1 MVRIVKIS
9 EIFESI
15 QGEGTNAG
23 KPVVFLRTAE
33 CNLKCTWCDTKFTWD
48 WKQYDYSKEVKEI
61 AIKEIIDSISQ
72 FNVKHLVIT
81 GGEPL
86 MQQDDLAEL
95 LTFIK
100 PEFYV
105 EVETNGTILPNN
117 SLTALVDQ
125 WNVSPKTSNSGN
137 PLELCEINEC
147 YTFFSMQKNCY
158 FKYVIEN
165 VDDISEINQ
174 LIKKYNLEKG
184 RVLLMTQA
192 STKDELSKRE
202 KNVFLMSSKNEL
214 GFSPRMHVAKW
225 GSQRG
230 K

>member
-1 MVRIVKIS
+1 MKIS

-15 QGEGTNAG
+15 QGEGNNAG
-23 KPVVFLRTAE
+23 KSAVFLRTAE
-33 CNLKCTWCDTKFTWD
+33 CNLKCVWCDTKYTWD
-48 WKQYDYSKEVKEI
+48 WKNYDYSKEVNEMS
-61 AIKEIIDSISQ
+61 IKEVRQSLEQ
-72 FNVKHLVIT
+72 FRIRHLVIT

-95 LTFIK
+95 LTFLK

-117 SLTALVDQ
+117 ALSTLVDQ
-125 WNVSPKTSNSGN
+125 WNVSPKTKNSGN
-137 PLELCEINEC
+137 PLEMCEVNEC
-147 YTFFSMQKNCY
+147 YTFFSKKKNCY
-158 FKYVIEN
+158 FKYVVESE
-165 VDDISEINQ
+165 DDLIEINQ
-174 LIKKYNLEKG
+174 FISKYSLKKD

-192 STKDELSKRE
+192 ITKEEILSKE
-202 KNVFLMSSKNEL
+202 NNVFTISKKNSL
-214 GFSPRMHVAKW
+214 GFSPRLHVMKW

>member
-1 MVRIVKIS
+1 MKIS

-15 QGEGTNAG
+15 QGEGNNAG
-23 KPVVFLRTAE
+23 KSAVFLRTAE
-33 CNLKCTWCDTKFTWD
+33 CNLKCVWCDTKYTWD
-48 WKQYDYSKEVKEI
+48 WKNYDYSKEVNEMS
-61 AIKEIIDSISQ
+61 IKEVRQSLEQ
-72 FNVKHLVIT
+72 FRIRHLVIT

-95 LTFIK
+95 LTFLK

-117 SLTALVDQ
+117 ALSTLVDQ
-125 WNVSPKTSNSGN
+125 WNVSPKTKNSGN
-137 PLELCEINEC
+137 PLEMCEVNEC
-147 YTFFSMQKNCY
+147 YTFFSKKKNCY
-158 FKYVIEN
+158 FKYVVESE
-165 VDDISEINQ
+165 DDLIEINQ
-174 LIKKYNLEKG
+174 FISKYSLKKD

-192 STKDELSKRE
+192 ITKEEILAKE
-202 KNVFLMSSKNEL
+202 NNVFTISKKNSL
-214 GFSPRMHVAKW
+214 GFSPRLHVMKW

>member
-1 MVRIVKIS
+1 MKIS

-15 QGEGTNAG
+15 QGEGNNAG
-23 KPVVFLRTAE
+23 KSAVFLRTAE
-33 CNLKCTWCDTKFTWD
+33 CNLKCVWCDTKYTWD
-48 WKQYDYSKEVKEI
+48 WKNYDYSKEVNEM
-61 AIKEIIDSISQ
+61 SIQEVRQSLEQ
-72 FNVKHLVIT
+72 FRIRHLVIT

-95 LTFIK
+95 LTFLK

-117 SLTALVDQ
+117 ALSTLVDQ
-125 WNVSPKTSNSGN
+125 WNVSPKTKNSGN
-137 PLELCEINEC
+137 PLEMCEVNEC
-147 YTFFSMQKNCY
+147 YTFFSKKKNCY
-158 FKYVIEN
+158 FKYVVESE
-165 VDDISEINQ
+165 DDLIEINQ
-174 LIKKYNLEKG
+174 FISKYSLKKD

-192 STKDELSKRE
+192 ITKEEILAKE
-202 KNVFLMSSKNEL
+202 NNVFTISKKNSL
-214 GFSPRMHVAKW
+214 GFSPRLHVMKW